1 VIRRNNRVEKT
12 TLTGALNLYSRRE
25 NLQAQKN
32 NRYKAGVIL
41 PQVVPGKVFK
51 KADPEYG

>member
-1 VIRRNNRVEKT
+1 VIRGNNLAENA
-12 TLTGALNLYSRRE
+12 TLTGALNLYSWRE

-41 PQVVPGKVFK
+41 PPVVPGKVFM